1 MARINLSV
9 IHNRMKRGTA
19 QKAVSVELRF
29 SCGSQRKYIST
40 GIKVTPNQWSE
51 KFQKVIKHK
60 DADALNEKLLAY
72 RTRAEAI
79 VSKLVT
85 EGITDMSVIPALF
98 NGEDRSSQTFIEYC
112 KERRECRKVGEHT
125 KKRYDV
131 FIRFLESWGKIVTFS
146 DCNVANVRAMDE
158 HLNKQGKVQSTIY
171 DYHKFLKL
179 FINDAIVDGLLE
191 SNPYKSLSFRV
202 GRGEKQYVDC
212 ITEEQ
217 FNAIKNLEISTTH
230 IKQARDL
237 FLFQCYTGLAYSD
250 LMAFDYSNCEE
261 VGGKWFYHSKRTKTE
276 TDFVFQLLTPAV
288 AILRTY
294 DFKLPH
300 ISNQKYNDY
309 LKVIGQMV
317 GVDGLHSHMGR
328 ATAAT
333 LFLSK
338 GMPINVVSKVLG
350 HTTLRQT
357 TRYART
363 LNKDVRSAFDSLE
376 GKM

>member
-1 MARINLSV
+1 MKKVALSI
-9 IHNRMKRGTA
+9 IHNRMHRGTS

-29 SCGSQRKYIST
+29 TCERNRKYVST
-40 GIKVTPNQWSE
+40 GIKVCPHQWAEKKKCIIRHEKSE
-51 KFQKVIKHK
+51 E
-60 DADALNEKLLAY
+60 LNDLLAVFVK
-72 RTRAEAI
+72 RAEK
-79 VSKLVT
+79 VVEKMNEENLYDLNLVVPLM
-85 EGITDMSVIPALF
+85 EGA
-98 NGEDRSSQTFIEYC
+98 DRLHSFVEYC
-112 KERRECRKVGEHT
+112 EKRAEERKVHEHT
-125 KKRYDV
+125 KERYRV
-131 FIRFLESWGKIVTFS
+131 FIRFMREWGKIVTFT
-146 DCNVANVRAMDE
+146 DCNAANIRAMDE
-158 HLNKQGKVQSTIY
+158 FLHRQGKAQSTIY

-179 FINDAIVDGLLE
+179 FINDAVIDGYIQE
-191 SNPYKSLSFRV
+191 NPYKRLTFKI
-202 GRGEKQYVDC
+202 GRGTKQYVDC

-217 FNAIKNLEISTTH
+217 FNAIKALELTNKH
-230 IKQARDL
+230 LLNVRDL

-261 VGGKWFYHSKRTKTE
+261 VNGKWFYHAKRTKTD

-288 AILRTY
+288 NLLISYKFR
-294 DFKLPH
+294 LPH

-309 LKVIGQMV
+309 LKAIGHMV
-317 GVDGLHSHMGR
+317 GIDGLHSHMGR

-350 HTTLRQT
+350 HTSLRQT

-363 LNKDVRSAFDSLE
+363 LNKDVCSAFDNLE